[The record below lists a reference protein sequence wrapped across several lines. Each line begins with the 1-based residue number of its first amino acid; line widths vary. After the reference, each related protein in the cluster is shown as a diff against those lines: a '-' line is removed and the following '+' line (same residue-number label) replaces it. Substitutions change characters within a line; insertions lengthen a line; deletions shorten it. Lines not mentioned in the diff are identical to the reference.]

1 MMSDTQYESDDDD
14 LVETCRVL
22 ADVIDAGHVRVDVT
36 STLLRQI
43 ADELVRLREAADNTI
58 VVQTRAGEEL
68 AVFRGEEADRITHD
82 AVEEYVRAALD
93 AAIHGSPSR
102 WRLP

>member
-1 MMSDTQYESDDDD
+1 MMSESQYEPEDDD

-43 ADELVRLREAADNTI
+43 ADEMVRLREAADHTI

-68 AVFRGEEADRITHD
+68 AVFSGEEAERITHD
-82 AVEEYVRAALD
+82 AVEEYVRSALD
-93 AAIHGSPSR
+93 AAVHGSPSR